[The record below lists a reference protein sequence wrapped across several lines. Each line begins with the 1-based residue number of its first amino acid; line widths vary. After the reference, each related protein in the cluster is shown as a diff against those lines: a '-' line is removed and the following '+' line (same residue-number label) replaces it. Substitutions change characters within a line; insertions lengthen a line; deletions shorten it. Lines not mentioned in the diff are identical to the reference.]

1 MACTERLR
9 PKGVPFLGFRYIKE
23 YGFYSLKYTK
33 GLGNLSFGS
42 VKGPIGQTD
51 EFYGFKNSRKLY
63 IFVIDS
69 YLKDSSF
76 TAVKSD
82 AKF

>member
-1 MACTERLR
+1 M
-9 PKGVPFLGFRYIKE
+9 
-23 YGFYSLKYTK
+23 K

-51 EFYGFKNSRKLY
+51 EFYGFINSRKLS
-63 IFVIDS
+63 IFVIDF
-69 YLKDSSF
+69 YLKGSSF
-76 TAVKSD
+76 TALKKD